1 MKNIL
6 KNLTAFVIFI
16 LLINSCKTSRTT
28 KEARMAGYVSG
39 NYEIECMGTGMDGTQ
54 LVKVWGFGTNPD
66 QAAYQSRK
74 NAVHAV
80 LFKGINA
87 GKPGCMTRPIVT
99 QPGAEELH
107 REFFNTFF
115 TDGGRYL
122 QFVSLSN
129 DGTVD
134 RIRITNREYKVG
146 SILSVRHAALR
157 EELEAA
163 GIIKKLG
170 QGF

>member
-1 MKNIL
+1 MKKQISFTIFSIV
-6 KNLTAFVIFI
+6 LTFLFY
-16 LLINSCKTSRTT
+16 SCTTTSSSN
-28 KEARMAGYVSG
+28 KKMAGYVMG

-54 LVKVWGFGTNPD
+54 LVKVWGFGTNPEK
-66 QAAYQSRK
+66 AAYQARK
-74 NAVHAV
+74 NAVHA
-80 LFKGINA
+80 LMFKGVNA
-87 GKPGCMTRPIVT
+87 GKPGCMTRPLVT
-99 QPGAEELH
+99 QPGAEEMH

-122 QFVSLSN
+122 NFVSQAN
-129 DGTVD
+129 DGSMD
-134 RIRITNREYKVG
+134 RIRISSREYKVG
-146 SILSVRHAALR
+146 TVVSVRHAALR